1 MDDWPGSESAV
12 GRVPAEWAIGH
23 DKENVM
29 SRAALLNDLRTAK
42 LTAVVRTRSAEQAAR
57 TAQALYVAGIRLVEV
72 TFTVPDAAA
81 VIAAVAAERPA
92 NCLVGAGTVTTA
104 AQAHAAL
111 AAGAQ
116 FIVGPVHR
124 PALVAQAHA
133 ADVPAIMAGL
143 TPTEI
148 LDVHESGSDMVKVFP
163 IDSVGGPNYVK
174 SVLGPL
180 PDIPIVAS
188 GGIGFD
194 NYRAYLEAGVAG
206 VALGSGLMPQS
217 LIEAGDYAGLTT
229 FARRFVDEMT

>member
-1 MDDWPGSESAV
+1 
-12 GRVPAEWAIGH
+12 
-23 DKENVM
+23 M
-29 SRAALLNDLRTAK
+29 SRSALLRELRAAK
-42 LTAVVRTRSAEQAAR
+42 LTAVVRTKTAEQAVQ
-57 TAQALYVAGIRLVEV
+57 TAQALYAAGIRLVEI

-81 VIAAVAAERPA
+81 VIAAVAADRPA
-92 NCLVGAGTVTTA
+92 DCLVGAGTVTTA
-104 AQAHAAL
+104 AQAQAAL

-124 PALVAQAHA
+124 PALVELAHA

-163 IDSVGGPNYVK
+163 IDSVGGPGYVK

-180 PDIPIVAS
+180 PDVPIVAS

-194 NYRAYLEAGVAG
+194 NYRAYLEAGAAG
-206 VALGSGLMPQS
+206 VALGSGLMPPA
-217 LIEAGDYAGLTT
+217 LIDAGDYAGLTAC
-229 FARRFVDEMT
+229 ARRFVEELA